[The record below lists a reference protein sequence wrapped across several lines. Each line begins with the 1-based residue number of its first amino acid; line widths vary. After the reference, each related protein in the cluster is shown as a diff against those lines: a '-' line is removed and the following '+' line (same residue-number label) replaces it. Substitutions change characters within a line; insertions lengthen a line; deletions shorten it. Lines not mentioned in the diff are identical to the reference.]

1 MTPMKFKSYFRK
13 KFENRPDKY
22 RELKKALEASRLR
35 ITLPELLAAALFY
48 PLILMLFVWPLCFLL
63 SGHLFHGIE
72 SVRYLGFE
80 VEFWKIRIAISTL
93 ISILVFTIARY
104 SILAYPYYLSN
115 FRKGRIDSA
124 LPHAVNMMLGM
135 MKGNVPLISAFK
147 YISENKALFGEVSV
161 EFERISV
168 LAEFGDLESAMKYVA
183 ETTPSEKLRVFL
195 ENLIEVY
202 RGSGNV
208 LNYLKAK
215 SEQFFMEKERSYIL
229 FIETLQILAEIYLA
243 LFIVAPL
250 FLLIVLT
257 VMNMLGS
264 NTLNLY
270 RVIIFTLIP
279 LGSFI
284 VFLIAQS
291 SALGE
296 NRELGKVL
304 REFELFFAPLSKRK
318 AGIRFNKFRK
328 IYGSLKKF
336 LLYPIYEAPYVLGLK
351 HIAIYFLTPG
361 IVFFAAFFGKME
373 FDYLVFSSMLAIG
386 IPAILFIE
394 YRERLIRR
402 AEKELPDFL
411 KQLAS
416 LNEAGLNIVEAL
428 RNVGESETS
437 VVSREIK
444 IVKRRAE
451 WGEVIAHAF
460 LRLEERIRSGL
471 FQKAISTLV
480 KAIEASPSIKD
491 ALYVASVFS
500 ELEVEIRERIRGAM
514 STYLIVIYLAFAV
527 FLYTTYVLLKNL
539 LSVVSGLNSNLVSVN
554 IYEIESV
561 FMETSVVV
569 AIFSGLAAGIMGEG
583 RIEAGLKHLFVLLVI
598 TYVFFK
604 FLI

>member
-1 MTPMKFKSYFRK
+1 
-13 KFENRPDKY
+13 
-22 RELKKALEASRLR
+22 
-35 ITLPELLAAALFY
+35 
-48 PLILMLFVWPLCFLL
+48 
-63 SGHLFHGIE
+63 
-72 SVRYLGFE
+72 
-80 VEFWKIRIAISTL
+80 
-93 ISILVFTIARY
+93 
-104 SILAYPYYLSN
+104 
-115 FRKGRIDSA
+115 
-124 LPHAVNMMLGM
+124 
-135 MKGNVPLISAFK
+135 
-147 YISENKALFGEVSV
+147 
-161 EFERISV
+161 
-168 LAEFGDLESAMKYVA
+168 
-183 ETTPSEKLRVFL
+183 
-195 ENLIEVY
+195 
-202 RGSGNV
+202 
-208 LNYLKAK
+208 
-215 SEQFFMEKERSYIL
+215 
-229 FIETLQILAEIYLA
+229 
-243 LFIVAPL
+243 
-250 FLLIVLT
+250 
-257 VMNMLGS
+257 
-264 NTLNLY
+264 
-270 RVIIFTLIP
+270 
-279 LGSFI
+279 
-284 VFLIAQS
+284 
-291 SALGE
+291 
-296 NRELGKVL
+296 
-304 REFELFFAPLSKRK
+304 
-318 AGIRFNKFRK
+318 
-328 IYGSLKKF
+328 
-336 LLYPIYEAPYVLGLK
+336 
-351 HIAIYFLTPG
+351 
-361 IVFFAAFFGKME
+361 
-373 FDYLVFSSMLAIG
+373 MLAIG